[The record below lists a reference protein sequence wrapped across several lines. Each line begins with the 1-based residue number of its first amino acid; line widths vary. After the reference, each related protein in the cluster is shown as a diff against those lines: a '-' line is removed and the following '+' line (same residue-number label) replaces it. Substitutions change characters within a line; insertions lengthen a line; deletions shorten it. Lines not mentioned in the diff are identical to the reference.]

1 MSELIRAI
9 PTGLGAFAAT
19 NLDDIVILLL
29 LFSQVNAIFRR
40 RHIVVGQYLGFA
52 ILVLASLP
60 GFFGGLV
67 MPQAWIGMLGIVPIF
82 IGVSRLWHPYTSD
95 TSASENESIA
105 LESTDRTPIAGLLSP
120 QSYAVAAITFA
131 NGSDNL
137 SIYVPLFASCTWG
150 RLLIILTV
158 FFLLVGV
165 WCYAAYRLTCVPA
178 IAQTLT
184 HYGNLLVP
192 FVLIGLGA
200 VILIDSHT
208 LEDRS
213 LVVIALIA
221 SCFCMLTLTRNYG
234 TLAKAEEN

>member
-29 LFSQVNAIFRR
+29 LFSQVNSVFRR
-40 RHIVVGQYLGFA
+40 RHIVIGQYLGFF

-67 MPQAWIGMLGIVPIF
+67 VPQAWIGMLGIVPIF
-82 IGVSRLWHPYTSD
+82 IGVSRLWHSD
-95 TSASENESIA
+95 IDEVDNETMT
-105 LESTDRTPIAGLLSP
+105 LEAAPQTPIAGLLSP
-120 QSYAVAAITFA
+120 QAYAVAAITFA

-137 SIYVPLFASCTWG
+137 SIYVPLFASCSWG

-192 FVLIGLGA
+192 FVLIGLGIM
-200 VILIDSHT
+200 ILIDSHT

-213 LVVIALIA
+213 LLVMTLIA
-221 SCFCMLTLTRNYG
+221 SGFCWLTLTRNQG
-234 TLAKAEEN
+234 TFAKVEEN